1 MAKIKIH
8 VETVHKKLRKFKCQL
23 CVADDAGDK
32 NGSPHEVPTFLT
44 KGHLDS
50 HIDSFHKQLRPH
62 VCHMCGLAF
71 ARAYNLKCH
80 LKKTKGASA

>member
-23 CVADDAGDK
+23 CVADDGGDK
-32 NGSPHEVPTFLT
+32 NGSPHGAPTFLT

-50 HIDSFHKQLRPH
+50 HIDSFHKQLRSH

-71 ARAYNLKCH
+71 ARFDH
-80 LKKTKGASA
+80 

>member
-23 CVADDAGDK
+23 CVADDK
-32 NGSPHEVPTFLT
+32 NGSPHGVPTFLT

-71 ARAYNLKCH
+71 ARFDHQLNSILLTVH
-80 LKKTKGASA
+80 NQGSV